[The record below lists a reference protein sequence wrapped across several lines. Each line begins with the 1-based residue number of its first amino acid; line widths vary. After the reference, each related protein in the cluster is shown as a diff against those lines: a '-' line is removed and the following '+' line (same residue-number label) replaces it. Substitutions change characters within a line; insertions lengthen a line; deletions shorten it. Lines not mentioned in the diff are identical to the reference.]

1 MQPAKDSRK
10 KQTDREAA
18 DSGNPVRNLSE
29 SENRKTDT
37 SAVQAVA
44 ENKWKKGVRVS
55 ESRLETDGGPN
66 RG

>member
-1 MQPAKDSRK
+1 MCIRD
-10 KQTDREAA
+10 
-18 DSGNPVRNLSE
+18 RNLSE